1 MNYLIILF
9 IIVVTA
15 VALFIKWKLP
25 YWIGR
30 GGEKFVTG
38 KLLQL
43 DSSQYKVL
51 NDLLLPSNSH
61 LNTTQI
67 DHVVVSNYGIFCI
80 ETKAYQGWIFGEAN
94 QEYWTQVIYRH
105 KERFYNPLRQNYAHV
120 KAVEE
125 LVKLKYP
132 NARIFSLVAF
142 PDADKLKITG
152 TNSVGFAYEVVKK
165 IRSFTNTVFSDTE
178 RDEIC
183 EILMKTNIIDKE
195 ARKLHNQG
203 ARELKG

>member
-1 MNYLIILF
+1 MFYF
-9 IIVVTA
+9 IIFFVIVMVA
-15 VALFIKWKLP
+15 VPFLIKWRLP
-25 YWIGR
+25 YFIGR
-30 GGEKFVTG
+30 GGEKFVTK

-43 DSSQYKVL
+43 DSTNYKVL
-51 NDLLLPSNSH
+51 NDLLLPSNGR
-61 LNTTQI
+61 LDTTQI

-125 LVKLKYP
+125 LIKLKYP
-132 NARIFSLVAF
+132 EARVFSLVAF

-152 TNSVGFAYEVVKK
+152 TDSVGFAYDVVKR
-165 IRSFTNTVFSDTE
+165 IGSFSNIIFSDTE

-183 EILMKTNIIDKE
+183 EILTNANIADKE

>member
-1 MNYLIILF
+1 M
-9 IIVVTA
+9 VA
-15 VALFIKWKLP
+15 VPFLIKWRLP
-25 YWIGR
+25 YFIGR
-30 GGEKFVTG
+30 GGEKFVTK

-43 DSSQYKVL
+43 DSTNYKVL
-51 NDLLLPSNSH
+51 NDLLLPSNGR
-61 LNTTQI
+61 LDTTQI

-125 LVKLKYP
+125 LIKLKYP
-132 NARIFSLVAF
+132 EARVFSLVAF

-152 TNSVGFAYEVVKK
+152 TDSVGFAYDVVKR
-165 IRSFTNTVFSDTE
+165 IGSFSNIIFSDTE

-183 EILMKTNIIDKE
+183 EILTNANIADKE

>member
-125 LVKLKYP
+125 LVKLKSNLGY
-132 NARIFSLVAF
+132 N
-142 PDADKLKITG
+142 
-152 TNSVGFAYEVVKK
+152 
-165 IRSFTNTVFSDTE
+165 
-178 RDEIC
+178 
-183 EILMKTNIIDKE
+183 
-195 ARKLHNQG
+195 
-203 ARELKG
+203 